1 MIFGTLLIS
10 LAAAGQVVP
19 ITCEGTYPRHLQGVA
34 TDGRAIYWSWT
45 DALVKTDMQG
55 RLMKRVKA
63 ASHHGDLC
71 VVKDKVFVAVNLG
84 PFNLP
89 AGKAD
94 SWVYAYDAAT
104 LDLLTRQPVPEL
116 VHGAGGIA

>member
-1 MIFGTLLIS
+1 MHAILLIA
-10 LAAAGQVVP
+10 LAAGQLQPV
-19 ITCEGTYPRHLQGVA
+19 TCEGTYPRHLQGVA
-34 TDGRAIYWSWT
+34 IDGRAIYWSWT

-55 RLMKRVKA
+55 RLMKRAKA

-84 PFNLP
+84 PFNQP

-94 SWVYAYDAAT
+94 ALTPEQVDAIRAA
-104 LDLLTRQPVPEL
+104 LPALEQAAQVAPP
-116 VHGAGGIA
+116 APPA